1 MRRLKKPWDTTL
13 KRLKGREQELHEE
26 LFEEILHSKA
36 HWEEAYMYFEEALGE
51 DQVDYAIYMLE
62 AAERKY
68 QMHLKQAKKL
78 GVVANHYLGANNQKE
93 SFVND
98 TVLGSSKSTHMKGE

>member
-1 MRRLKKPWDTTL
+1 MKKMKKSWGGVLKNHNK
-13 KRLKGREQELHEE
+13 EEHESNWSVYTD
-26 LFEEILHSKA
+26 ILQA
-36 HWEEAYMYFEEALGE
+36 QANWQEAYMYFEEALGE

-78 GVVANHYLGANNQKE
+78 GISRNQFIEKKE
-93 SFVND
+93 I
-98 TVLGSSKSTHMKGE
+98 TG

>member
-1 MRRLKKPWDTTL
+1 MKRLKKSWGGVL
-13 KRLKGREQELHEE
+13 KNNTEDEHESDWSVYAD
-26 LFEEILHSKA
+26 ILQA
-36 HWEEAYMYFEEALGE
+36 QANWQEAYMYFEEALGD

-78 GVVANHYLGANNQKE
+78 GINRNQLTEKRE
-93 SFVND
+93 I
-98 TVLGSSKSTHMKGE
+98 TG

>member
-1 MRRLKKPWDTTL
+1 MKRLIKPWDTTHKSL
-13 KRLKGREQELHEE
+13 QGREQELNGGI
-26 LFEEILHSKA
+26 FEEILQSKA
-36 HWEEAYMYFEEALGE
+36 RWEEAYMYFEEALGE

-78 GVVANHYLGANNQKE
+78 GIVANHYLEASNQKGRI
-93 SFVND
+93 VNE
-98 TVLGSSKSTHMKGE
+98 TVLGNSKSIHMKGE